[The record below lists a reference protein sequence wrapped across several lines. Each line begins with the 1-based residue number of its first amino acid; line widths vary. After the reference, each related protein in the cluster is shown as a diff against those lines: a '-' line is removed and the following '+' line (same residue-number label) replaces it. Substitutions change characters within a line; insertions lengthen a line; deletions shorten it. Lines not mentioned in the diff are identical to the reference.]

1 VKRNEYGKFPSLF
14 LSYTAIHIKDILEL
28 TFRNF
33 FMSEFISELQPKK
46 VVRMADLSF
55 DEKERLVGAFAWLL
69 EEDRKQNPELY
80 KPNKT

>member
-1 VKRNEYGKFPSLF
+1 
-14 LSYTAIHIKDILEL
+14 
-28 TFRNF
+28 
-33 FMSEFISELQPKK
+33 MSDFISELQPKK

-80 KPNKT
+80 KIKQTENL